1 MSLIV
6 SCMIVLTIAHALY
19 IRYMPV
25 RRLEEIEYADVA
37 GQKEML
43 DVREY
48 NTDGYLI
55 EGSTH
60 IPYAYLPRFHHSLG
74 QKPLHLLVENR
85 TDLNMSVRF
94 LRKKG
99 YSVSSYTII
108 QQRRKANGMTYKE
121 A

>member
-6 SCMIVLTIAHALY
+6 SCIIALAAAHALY

-25 RRLEEIEYADVA
+25 RRLEEIGYADVA
-37 GQKEML
+37 DQKELL

-48 NTDGYLI
+48 NTEGYLV

-74 QKPLHLLVENR
+74 QKSLHLLVENR

-108 QQRRKANGMTYKE
+108 QKRRKAKGMTYKE